1 MLQHFAL
8 SCSLT
13 QLTESL
19 KFLHINHVN
28 IFSFSLPPHIGFNH
42 HRYTTH
48 NVWVR
53 GGGGAS
59 VVSQRVPWSSN
70 FDILIR
76 FEHLEVRLIDDK
88 SMRIRFFWLLSSST
102 HHSTCIIERTSHI
115 YYKLFFCFSTLRLI
129 GRVVPCAHCEVNVC
143 AVCMQT
149 MRNFLTR
156 HIAHLIIVVDM
167 SNFN

>member
-13 QLTESL
+13 QHTESL
-19 KFLHINHVN
+19 EFLHINHVN

-48 NVWVR
+48 KVWVR

-59 VVSQRVPWSSN
+59 VVSQRVPWRSN

-88 SMRIRFFWLLSSST
+88 SMRIRFFDCSRAALTTQLASLNELHT
-102 HHSTCIIERTSHI
+102 FITLI
-115 YYKLFFCFSTLRLI
+115 FFSTLRLI
-129 GRVVPCAHCEVNVC
+129 GRVVPCAHCEVNFC

-156 HIAHLIIVVDM
+156 HIAHLTIVVDM